1 MQLKE
6 LKYLVYLSGPIIVA
20 QLARTAM
27 SFVDIVMS
35 GHYSTD
41 ALAAVSLGSSIWFP
55 IFVLGYGIIIMLSA
69 DVARHKA
76 QNDSNGVKES
86 INIYLTISSLLTV
99 PIVLLL
105 IGAVHLLP
113 YIGVDQQVVEITR
126 GYVIA
131 MAFGVPGVLV
141 FNVFRSVLQGLED
154 TKIAMYISTLALLL
168 NIPLNYVLIF
178 GHFGMPE
185 LGAVGAGITTAVIN
199 TLSALCLVIYFYY
212 KQDYQHYRARL
223 SFKFTPKLKIAF
235 WIGVPSGLAFFVEM
249 VFLDIIAF
257 GVAPLGTNVIAANNV
272 MLNIATIIFT
282 VTSGIASA
290 ATVRV
295 SILAGER
302 DFKAL
307 SSFSILTMCLITS
320 ISVVFGLVI
329 YVFANRVI
337 ALYTNDPSVIMLAAS
352 VIVLLCLFQLFDS
365 MQAALSGMLREL
377 HETKIVFYAPIFGYW
392 IIGLPLGFTLGLT
405 DFFVEPMGLRGF
417 WYGLLSGL
425 MINSF
430 TLFFLYRS
438 RLKRRRKQYEKYY
451 SEVNV

>member
-6 LKYLVYLSGPIIVA
+6 FKYLVYLSAPIIVA

-76 QNDSNGVKES
+76 QNDADGIKES
-86 INIYLTISSLLTV
+86 INIYLTISLLLTV

-126 GYVIA
+126 GYVLA

-154 TKIAMYISTLALLL
+154 TKVAMYISTLALLL
-168 NIPLNYVLIF
+168 NIPLNYMLIF

-199 TLSALCLVIYFYY
+199 TLSALCLVLYFYY
-212 KQDYQHYRARL
+212 KQAYHYYRARP
-223 SFKFTPKLKIAF
+223 SFKFTPKLKVAF

-290 ATVRV
+290 ATVRI
-295 SILAGER
+295 SALAGER
-302 DFKAL
+302 DINAL
-307 SSFSILTMCLITS
+307 SSFGVLTMGLIGS
-320 ISVVFGLVI
+320 ISIVFGFIL
-329 YVFANRVI
+329 YVYADRAV
-337 ALYTNDPSVIMLAAS
+337 ALYTNDPLVITTAAS
-352 VIVLLCLFQLFDS
+352 VIILLCLFQLFDS
-365 MQAALSGMLREL
+365 MQAALSGILRGL
-377 HETKIVFYAPIFGYW
+377 HETKIVFYAPILGYW
-392 IIGLPLGFTLGLT
+392 IIGIPLGFTLGLT
-405 DFFVEPMGLRGF
+405 DFFTEPMGLKGF
-417 WYGLLSGL
+417 WYGLVSGL
-425 MINSF
+425 AINSL
-430 TLFFLYRS
+430 TLFVLYRL
-438 RLKRRRKQYEKYY
+438 RLKKRQRQYAKYY
-451 SEVNV
+451 SEINI